1 MINNLQCCFRNT
13 LALLL
18 LAQFPVATA
27 ADDAP
32 TKRAFSVEEQSDRLR
47 ISLGGVPVADFVF
60 RDPDVRRPCFASVR
74 TVGGIAVTRTHPPV
88 EGVDAVDHPTMHPGI
103 WLGFG
108 SLGGE
113 DFWRNKGTIEH
124 VKFVTPPRVEGNRL
138 TFAIESKLLASD
150 GRALGMMQ
158 NQFRLSAQDH
168 NWRID
173 WEATFRD
180 HPEPLAFGDQEEMG
194 FGVRLA
200 TPLIEKNGGTITNST
215 GLVTAARTW
224 GQAAEWCDY
233 SGAIE
238 NRRVGITVVA
248 GPNNFRESWWHN
260 RDYGLMVANPFG
272 RAAMKQGPAS
282 TVTVKP
288 GESLRL
294 RFVAI
299 VHDGPDYAPAKAVSD
314 ILADRKGAR

>member
-1 MINNLQCCFRNT
+1 MINNLQRCFRS
-13 LALLL
+13 AIAVLL
-18 LAQFPVATA
+18 LAYVPIAMA
-27 ADDAP
+27 ADDIS
-32 TKRAFSVEEQSDRLR
+32 KKLAFSVEEQADRLR
-47 ISLGGVPVADFVF
+47 IALGGVPVADFVF

-150 GRALGMMQ
+150 GRTLGMMQ

-180 HPEPLAFGDQEEMG
+180 HQEPLAFGDQEEMG

-200 TPLIEKNGGTITNST
+200 TPLIEKNGGAITNST

-224 GQAAEWCDY
+224 GQVAEWCDY
-233 SGAIE
+233 SGTSE
-238 NRRVGITVVA
+238 DRPVGITVVA
-248 GPNNFRESWWHN
+248 GPDNFRESWWHN

-272 RAAMKQGPAS
+272 RAAMKQGLAS

-299 VHDGPDYAPAKAVSD
+299 VHDGSDYDPAKAVAD
-314 ILADRKGAR
+314 ILADRKRAR

>member
-1 MINNLQCCFRNT
+1 MMNT
-13 LALLL
+13 IWLRLRYPLAVLL
-18 LAQFPVATA
+18 LAQMPIAIA
-27 ADDAP
+27 ADDNSKKP
-32 TKRAFSVEEQSDRLR
+32 QFLVDEQSDRLR
-47 ISLGGVPVADFVF
+47 ISLGETPVADFVY
-60 RDPDVRRPCFASVR
+60 RDPDVRRPYFASVR

-138 TFAIESKLLASD
+138 TFATESKLLASD
-150 GRALGMMQ
+150 GRMLGMMQ
-158 NQFRLSAQDH
+158 NQFLLSAQSH

-238 NRRVGITVVA
+238 DRRVGITVVA
-248 GPNNFRESWWHN
+248 GPDNFRESWWHN

-282 TVTVKP
+282 TVTVNP
-288 GESLRL
+288 GESLPL

-299 VHDGPDYAPAKAVSD
+299 VHDGPDYDPTKAVAD

>member
-1 MINNLQCCFRNT
+1 MMNNSQCCLRIA
-13 LALLL
+13 LVALLF
-18 LAQFPVATA
+18 AHVPIAIA
-27 ADDAP
+27 ADDISKKP
-32 TKRAFSVEEQSDRLR
+32 AFSVEKQSDRLR
-47 ISLGGVPVADFVF
+47 ISLGDTPVADFVF
-60 RDPDVRRPCFASVR
+60 RDTDVRRPYFASVR
-74 TVGGIAVTRTHPPV
+74 TVDGVAVTRTHRPV

-138 TFAIESKLLASD
+138 TFATESKLLASD
-150 GRALGMMQ
+150 GRTLGMMQ

-168 NWRID
+168 DWRID

-200 TPLIEKNGGTITNST
+200 TPLIEKNGGTIANST

-233 SGAIE
+233 SGTIE
-238 NRRVGITVVA
+238 DRRVGITVVA
-248 GPNNFRESWWHN
+248 GPDNFRESWWHN

-299 VHDGPDYAPAKAVSD
+299 VHDGSDYDPTKAVADVLS
-314 ILADRKGAR
+314 DRKGAR

>member
-1 MINNLQCCFRNT
+1 MMNTIWPRLQNT
-13 LALLL
+13 LPVLLFTHL
-18 LAQFPVATA
+18 SVVAAT
-27 ADDAP
+27 DDAP
-32 TKRAFSVEEQSDRLR
+32 AKPSFSAEEQPDRLR
-47 ISLGGVPVADFVF
+47 ISLGDTPVADFVY
-60 RDPDVRRPCFASVR
+60 RDTDVRRSYFANVR
-74 TVGGIAVTRTHPPV
+74 TVNGIAVTRTHPPV

-108 SLGGE
+108 SLGGD

-138 TFAIESKLLASD
+138 TFATESKLLASD
-150 GRALGMMQ
+150 DRTLGMMQ
-158 NQFRLSAQDH
+158 NQFLLSAKGH
-168 NWRID
+168 EWRID

-200 TPLIEKNGGTITNST
+200 TPLIEKNGGAITNST

-233 SGAIE
+233 SGTIE
-238 NRRVGITVVA
+238 DRRVGITVVA
-248 GPNNFRESWWHN
+248 SPDNFRESWWHN

-282 TVTVKP
+282 TVTVNP

-299 VHDGPDYAPAKAVSD
+299 VHDGPDYDPAKAVSD

>member
-1 MINNLQCCFRNT
+1 MNT
-13 LALLL
+13 IWLRLRVLLAVLL
-18 LAQFPVATA
+18 LAQVPIAIAV
-27 ADDAP
+27 DDTSKKP
-32 TKRAFSVEEQSDRLR
+32 AFSVDEQSDRLR
-47 ISLGGVPVADFVF
+47 ISLGGPPIADFVF
-60 RDPDVRRPCFASVR
+60 RDPDVRRPHFASVR
-74 TVGGIAVTRTHPPV
+74 TMREVAVTRTHPPV
-88 EGVDAVDHPTMHPGI
+88 EGVDAVDHPAMHPGI

-108 SLGGE
+108 SLGGD

-138 TFAIESKLLASD
+138 TFATESKLLASD
-150 GRALGMMQ
+150 GRTLGMMQ

-168 NWRID
+168 NWRIG

-180 HPEPLAFGDQEEMG
+180 HQDPLAFGDQEEMG

-233 SGAIE
+233 SGTIE
-238 NRRVGITVVA
+238 DRRVGITVVA
-248 GPNNFRESWWHN
+248 SPDNFRESWWHN

-299 VHDGPDYAPAKAVSD
+299 VHDGPDYDPAKAVAD

>member
-1 MINNLQCCFRNT
+1 MMNT
-13 LALLL
+13 IWLRLRDL
-18 LAQFPVATA
+18 LAILILAQCSVATA
-27 ADDAP
+27 ADDAQAQP
-32 TKRAFSVEEQSDRLR
+32 AFSLDEQADRLR
-47 ISLGGVPVADFVF
+47 ISLGNTPVADFVF
-60 RDPDVRRPCFASVR
+60 RDTDVRRPYFASVR
-74 TVGGIAVTRTHPPV
+74 TVSGVAVTRTHPPV

-108 SLGGE
+108 SLGGD

-138 TFAIESKLLASD
+138 TFATESKLLASD
-150 GRALGMMQ
+150 GRTLGMMQ
-158 NQFRLSAQDH
+158 NQLRLSSQGH
-168 NWRID
+168 EWRID

-180 HPEPLAFGDQEEMG
+180 LQEPLAFGDQEEMG

-200 TPLIEKNGGTITNST
+200 TPLIEKNGGTITNAI

-233 SGAIE
+233 SGTIGD
-238 NRRVGITVVA
+238 RRVGITVVA
-248 GPNNFRESWWHN
+248 GPDNFRESWWHN

-282 TVTVKP
+282 TVTVNP

-299 VHDGPDYAPAKAVSD
+299 VHDGPDYDPAKAASD